1 MRKIILIVIAVI
13 WAQSAF
19 SQAKKPTVMVVP
31 SDNWCFSRGFKQS
44 YLNQGVTRD
53 MPDYRRALQND
64 DQLGLVIGRL
74 NSMMSD
80 RGFPLKDLEQS
91 LNIVEQQSA
100 RNNMMSSRSGAAVS
114 ESPIDLLNRM
124 ARADIIMQL
133 TWTVKNEGPKRYVTY
148 NLRGL
153 DAYTGKQVAGAQGV
167 GSPSFSATEDALI
180 EEAVLSNMDN
190 FCAQLVEHFA
200 DLQQNG
206 REVAISLHVWD
217 NSEVDFETEFG
228 DTELA
233 EIIDDWFN
241 DNTQEHRYSKSYGT
255 ETNLEYDQVRIPIYN
270 EKGKAIDSEGFGNQ
284 LRRFLKNTYRIESKG
299 QAEGLGHYHI
309 YIGGK

>member
-1 MRKIILIVIAVI
+1 MRRIFFFCVALLLAH
-13 WAQSAF
+13 SAF
-19 SQAKKPTVMVVP
+19 CQAKKPTVMVVP
-31 SDNWCFSRGFKQS
+31 SDNWCFERDFKQS
-44 YLNQGVTRD
+44 YSNNGVTRD
-53 MPDYRRALQND
+53 MPDYRRALQYD
-64 DQLGLVIGRL
+64 DQLGLVIGKL
-74 NSMMSD
+74 NSLMSD

-100 RNNMMSSRSGAAVS
+100 RNNMMSSRSGATVM
-114 ESPIDLLNRM
+114 ENPIDLLNRT

-133 TWTVKNEGPKRYVTY
+133 TWTVKSDGPKRYVTY

-167 GSPSFSATEDALI
+167 GNPSLSATEDALI
-180 EEAVLSNMDN
+180 EEAVLVNMDN
-190 FCAQLVEHFA
+190 FCAQLVDHFA

-206 REVAISLHVWD
+206 REVAISIHVWD
-217 NSEVDFETEFG
+217 DSDVDLETEFEG
-228 DTELA
+228 SELA

-241 DNTQEHRYSKSYGT
+241 EHTQEHRYSKMYGT

-270 EKGKAIDSEGFGNQ
+270 EKGKALDSEGFGNQ
-284 LRRFLKNTYRIESKG
+284 LRRFLRSTYKIESKG
-299 QAEGLGHYHI
+299 QAEGLGRYHI